1 MANTVL
7 QMNSGQEK
15 YADKRDKLKQQTM
28 KLSIKSQD
36 WLWEMIE
43 TKESGAGK
51 KKKKDAY
58 MKANSDENRGFLYLS
73 LV

>member
-51 KKKKDAY
+51 KKKDAY